1 MVQKIYKSVNKYFKS
16 ASARTLDIFFFVAIT
31 LLSTYVAIW
40 CYVNDIIPK
49 PPVPPPPQI
58 VVVHQAPMTNAL
70 QDLGVYIP
78 TNQMDTIK
86 YLLDNNPSTFNLGD
100 IVRIKYFDITG
111 VVIKKTE
118 FPYEQSFSVMY
129 KDVNRQLHV
138 IALPI
143 EFLSRPPAG
152 LIHLYDLDLAN

>member
-1 MVQKIYKSVNKYFKS
+1 
-16 ASARTLDIFFFVAIT
+16 
-31 LLSTYVAIW
+31 
-40 CYVNDIIPK
+40 
-49 PPVPPPPQI
+49 VPPPPQI